1 MHRFQDSKEPMA
13 KNKIEIIHE
22 DSEII
27 VVNKPPGI
35 SVTADRSGTEDLLPI
50 LTRQLQPKEELRP
63 VHRLDKST
71 SGAMIIAKTPEA
83 QSQYASWFEKRI
95 IKKKFLALVTG
106 YVARKTR
113 TIKTP
118 IAHSRKNP
126 RIMILDSKRG
136 TPCLTHYKL
145 LADFG
150 LVALL
155 AVVPETIR
163 THQIRIHLA
172 SVNLPLTIDPLY
184 GGTRPILLSD
194 IKPGYIHKREKPES
208 PLIERL
214 TLHAYQLEVPT
225 ENAPSAIYIAKMEK
239 KFTATVKM
247 LTKHNPKG
255 PDAFEDPSDLE
266 KILNS
271 NPI

>member
-1 MHRFQDSKEPMA
+1 MLTQQ
-13 KNKIEIIHE
+13 I
-22 DSEII
+22 
-27 VVNKPPGI
+27 KP
-35 SVTADRSGTEDLLPI
+35 E
-50 LTRQLQPKEELRP
+50 KELRP
-63 VHRLDKST
+63 VHRLDKFA
-71 SGAMIIAKTPEA
+71 SGAMIIAKTPQA
-83 QSQYASWFEKRI
+83 QCQHASWFEKCV

-106 YVARKTR
+106 YVAKKTR
-113 TIKTP
+113 TITTS

-126 RIMILDSKRG
+126 RIMVLDRKRG
-136 TPCLTHYKL
+136 KPCITHYKL

-155 AVVPETIR
+155 AVEAETTR

-194 IKPGYIHKREKPES
+194 IKPGYTHKKTAKES

-225 ENAPSAIYIAKMEK
+225 EDGPPAIYVAKMEK
-239 KFTATVKM
+239 KFAATVKM
-247 LTKHNPKG
+247 LAKHNPKG
-255 PDAFEDPSDLE
+255 TDSFDDPADFD
-266 KILNS
+266 KILNAQA
-271 NPI
+271 I

>member
-1 MHRFQDSKEPMA
+1 MA
-13 KNKIEIIHE
+13 KSKIEIIHE

-27 VVNKPPGI
+27 VVNKPAGI
-35 SVTADRSGTEDLLPI
+35 SVTSDRSGAEDLLPMLI
-50 LTRQLQPKEELRP
+50 KQMRTDLELRP
-63 VHRLDKST
+63 IHRLNKYA
-71 SGAMIIAKTPEA
+71 SGAMIIAKTPQA
-83 QSQYASWFEKRI
+83 QSQYASWFEKCV

-106 YVARKTR
+106 YVAKKTR
-113 TIKTP
+113 TITTS
-118 IAHSRKNP
+118 IAHSRKDP
-126 RIMILDSKRG
+126 RIMVLDRKRG
-136 TPCLTHYKL
+136 KPCITHYKL

-155 AVVPETIR
+155 AVEAETTR

-194 IKPGYIHKREKPES
+194 IKPGYTHKKTAKES

-225 ENAPSAIYIAKMEK
+225 DNGLPAIYIAKMEK
-239 KFTATVKM
+239 KFAATVKM

-255 PDAFEDPSDLE
+255 IVAFDDPADLD
-266 KILNS
+266 KILNAQT
-271 NPI
+271 I